1 MTTCHIAESPSMT
14 ARSPRDLCTVS
25 KGNLAMYG
33 TPFAVTGLFL
43 APFGEL
49 DESVS
54 QTCLKLYG
62 LGVLRAANTEHLPSA
77 VR

>member
-1 MTTCHIAESPSMT
+1 MT
-14 ARSPRDLCTVS
+14 ASSPRDLCTVS

-49 DESVS
+49 DESIS

-62 LGVLRAANTEHLPSA
+62 LGVLRTASTEHPPSPE
-77 VR
+77 R